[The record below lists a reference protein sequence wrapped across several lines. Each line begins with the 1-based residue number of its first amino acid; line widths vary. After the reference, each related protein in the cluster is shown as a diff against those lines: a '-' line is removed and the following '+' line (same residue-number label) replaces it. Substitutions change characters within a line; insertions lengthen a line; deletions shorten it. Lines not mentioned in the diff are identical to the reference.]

1 MAGQWQGQ
9 NSLSSY
15 NLSAESGRASPAPAR
30 PARSVRRPA
39 RDSDQ
44 GLQQQQEQGSSNHGP
59 SGSMSAGRSQQQ
71 SAGRPSKDSSSGAAN
86 GVGSRAARLAQ
97 AIQRE
102 ERARDNAYR
111 PGSSLS
117 FRSASPDPDEEDFFG
132 GEPLIVPAA
141 STSKAKAKQDT
152 EPSPVLEKAI
162 AAFSSA
168 GQSSKNKGQQAGSSS
183 RDRSG
188 TNASNASGAAAA
200 SGAANARTRR
210 GAVGVQ
216 GESARF
222 RATISPQPGL
232 PSTPAFREMERV
244 LAQVANDWPEL
255 LPPAP
260 DEETGEEANEDNF
273 DPVTLALSLVN
284 EEGSTRR
291 LDSFLATKEALSQSL
306 KSSIHTHYRAFDAS
320 ASSYNGL
327 VQNLTH
333 AQKNTTELRKVLE
346 DVRETLGKR
355 RTDLAVLEARRTE
368 LAEMD
373 RILVTIETLKSI
385 PDRLESLLSDKQ
397 FLKAASLLMRSLKMI
412 NRAEMLEVTAT
423 ADLRSYFTSQEAVS
437 APRSA
442 LTSI

>member
-9 NSLSSY
+9 SSLSSY
-15 NLSAESGRASPAPAR
+15 SLSAEGGRASPAPAR

-44 GLQQQQEQGSSNHGP
+44 GQGQDPRSSNHGP
-59 SGSMSAGRSQQQ
+59 SSSLSAGRSQHQ
-71 SAGRPSKDSSSGAAN
+71 SIGRPAKGSNAAAA
-86 GVGSRAARLAQ
+86 GGGSRAARLAQ

-102 ERARDNAYR
+102 ERARDAAYR

-117 FRSASPDPDEEDFFG
+117 YRSASPDPDEEDFFG
-132 GEPLIVPAA
+132 GEPLIVPVA
-141 STSKAKAKQDT
+141 STSKPKQETD
-152 EPSPVLEKAI
+152 PSPVLEKAI

-168 GQSSKNKGQQAGSSS
+168 GQSSKNRAQQSASSS

-188 TNASNASGAAAA
+188 TNASNASAAAA
-200 SGAANARTRR
+200 AGGAGNARTRR

-222 RATISPQPGL
+222 RATMQPQAGL

-255 LPPAP
+255 LPPSV
-260 DEETGEEANEDNF
+260 DDETGEEANEDNF

-346 DVRETLGKR
+346 EVRETLGKR

-385 PDRLESLLSDKQ
+385 PDRLESFLSDKQ

-423 ADLRSYFTSQEAVS
+423 ADLRSYFTSQENV
-437 APRSA
+437 RMVYTGYA
-442 LTSI
+442 LDMR